1 MNGRNTTLHNTD
13 FIGSVIDLS
22 DVKIKGNKLV
32 INLSPQQ
39 LKILTCSILNDKVQ
53 LSTLKPKDEFKIGDE
68 VFIVLEQN
76 GDRTKVI
83 FKEFAYNNKTF
94 GGNSCWK
101 KSNIRTLLNND
112 YYNKIAKL
120 VGENNIIPMK
130 RDLTSLDG
138 LDDYSVCYDRISLLS
153 VFEYAKYHKILGL
166 KPNYS
171 AGWWVITPYSTPSSH
186 CCQTVCSIDTRGTIQ
201 WAISVYLRHS
211 VRPFFTLKSST
222 IVVPYKN

>member
-1 MNGRNTTLHNTD
+1 M
-13 FIGSVIDLS
+13 
-22 DVKIKGNKLV
+22 
-32 INLSPQQ
+32 
-39 LKILTCSILNDKVQ
+39 
-53 LSTLKPKDEFKIGDE
+53 KPKDEFKIGDE

-138 LDDYSVCYDRISLLS
+138 LDDYGVCYDRISLLS

>member
-1 MNGRNTTLHNTD
+1 M
-13 FIGSVIDLS
+13 
-22 DVKIKGNKLV
+22 
-32 INLSPQQ
+32 
-39 LKILTCSILNDKVQ
+39 
-53 LSTLKPKDEFKIGDE
+53 E
-68 VFIVLEQN
+68 
-76 GDRTKVI
+76 
-83 FKEFAYNNKTF
+83 
-94 GGNSCWK
+94 

-130 RDLTSLDG
+130 RDLTSFDG